1 MHLPKTIL
9 GLICLVLLIAKPAVA
24 QQLNPSETQFF
35 INPYLANPAMAGMKP
50 QELIINSA
58 YRSQWDK
65 VPGSPKTIAFT
76 ADYRSPNNVGLG
88 MNFNSQSAGLLTQT
102 NFLLSY
108 AYHIPLSD
116 EEDEF
121 LHMGF
126 STGFSKDM
134 LDYNRLIGDATDPV
148 VIGYNGRVVN
158 WTVDAGIAY
167 SLNGLTVQLAAPNLN
182 RTMNKKNDFIS
193 DYPIFYAA
201 ANYEMQI
208 SDALM
213 INPKIAFR
221 GIQNYNNILDLGVQ
235 VQFKEPFYISAL
247 YHSNQ
252 SYSLGVA
259 YAYENQWQLVCMY
272 NTPTQNL
279 KGLANGIFEM
289 GLRFRFS
296 NLAKEN
302 R

>member
-1 MHLPKTIL
+1 MKVRIIIV
-9 GLICLVLLIAKPAVA
+9 GLLFLFLLSGSNAIA

-35 INPYLANPAMAGMKP
+35 INPYLANPAMAGLKP
-50 QELIINSA
+50 LELIINAS

-88 MNFNSQSAGLLTQT
+88 INFNSQSAGLLTQT
-102 NFLLSY
+102 NLLLSY

-126 STGFSKDM
+126 SAGFSKDV
-134 LDYNRLIGDATDPV
+134 LDYSRLVGDATDPV
-148 VIGYNGRVVN
+148 VIGYNGRVMN

-167 SLNGLTVQLAAPNLN
+167 SLNGLNVQLAAPNLN
-182 RTMNKKNDFIS
+182 RTLNKKNDFMA

-201 ANYEMQI
+201 IDYEMQLN
-208 SDALM
+208 DDLVL
-213 INPKIAFR
+213 NPKLAFR
-221 GIQNYNNILDLGVQ
+221 GIQNYNNIIDIGAQL
-235 VQFKEPFYISAL
+235 QFKEPFSVSAL

-252 SYSLGVA
+252 SYSLGVS
-259 YAYENQWQLVCMY
+259 YAYDNQWQLVCMY
-272 NTPTQNL
+272 NTPTKNL

-289 GLRFRFS
+289 GIRFRFA
-296 NLAKEN
+296 NLGKEN

>member
-1 MHLPKTIL
+1 MNASRFII
-9 GLICLVLLIAKPAVA
+9 GLINLLLLSTTTLLA

-65 VPGSPKTIAFT
+65 VPGSPKTIAFS

-88 MNFNSQSAGLLTQT
+88 ININSQSAGLLTQT
-102 NFLLSY
+102 NFQLSY

-116 EEDEF
+116 EEEEF

-126 STGFSKDM
+126 SAGFSKDM
-134 LDYNRLIGDATDPV
+134 LDYNSLVGDATDPV

-167 SLNGLTVQLAAPNLN
+167 SLNGLNLQLAAPNLN
-182 RTMNKKNDFIS
+182 RTLNKKNDFMA

-201 ANYEMQI
+201 VDYEMQ
-208 SDALM
+208 LNETLV
-213 INPKIAFR
+213 INPKLAFR
-221 GIQNYNNILDLGVQ
+221 GIQNYNNIIDFGVQ
-235 VQFKEPFYISAL
+235 LRFNEPFSVSAL

-252 SYSLGVA
+252 SYSLGVS

-272 NTPTQNL
+272 NTPIKNL

-289 GLRFRFS
+289 GIRFRFP
-296 NLAKEN
+296 NLGKLN
-302 R
+302 

>member
-1 MHLPKTIL
+1 MNVRKTII
-9 GLICLVLLIAKPAVA
+9 GLMYLVLLNITATA

-35 INPYLANPAMAGMKP
+35 INPYLANPALAGMKP

-65 VPGSPKTIAFT
+65 VPGSPKTVAFT

-88 MNFNSQSAGLLTQT
+88 LNFNSQSAGLLTQT

-167 SLNGLTVQLAAPNLN
+167 SLNGFTVQLAAPNLN

-201 ANYEMQI
+201 VNYEMQI
-208 SDALM
+208 SDELM
-213 INPKIAFR
+213 INPKLAFR

-235 VQFKEPFYISAL
+235 VQFKEPFSISAL
-247 YHSNQ
+247 FHSNQ

-259 YAYENQWQLVCMY
+259 YDYENQWQLVCMY

-289 GLRFRFS
+289 GLRFRFP
-296 NLAKEN
+296 NLGKEN